1 MARNKNPFFCRWK
14 YPKWPKSCL
23 RRLGTSWPRKRAVWR
38 HKSRRMFVSLV
49 FVKCLSDETYIFLA
63 NIDIQWKLPT
73 TEENAKIQLEAI
85 SKMCSFWVCRPWI
98 KPKQQQQQSC
108 AKQDG
113 ELNCWDWLTFSSTG
127 LTGLKEKLPELNG
140 QYLYVLITRDWRSLD
155 FTSFVQ
161 SVIVCTSIILLKPI
175 PDKLKFTVYLFV
187 T

>member
-23 RRLGTSWPRKRAVWR
+23 RRLGTSWRGPGPYDVTNRAE
-38 HKSRRMFVSLV
+38 
-49 FVKCLSDETYIFLA
+49 CLSLWSLSSVWTM
-63 NIDIQWKLPT
+63 KLT
-73 TEENAKIQLEAI
+73 FSLLVLIYNESYRRLRKTLRFS
-85 SKMCSFWVCRPWI
+85 SKRFRR
-98 KPKQQQQQSC
+98 
-108 AKQDG
+108 
-113 ELNCWDWLTFSSTG
+113 WDWLTFSSTG

-140 QYLYVLITRDWRSLD
+140 QYFYVLITRDWRSLD
-155 FTSFVQ
+155 FTYFVQ

>member
-49 FVKCLSDETYIFLA
+49 FVKCLSEETYIFLA

-85 SKMCSFWVCRPWI
+85 SKMYSFWVCRPWI
-98 KPKQQQQQSC
+98 KPKQRQQQSC

-127 LTGLKEKLPELNG
+127 LTGLEGEASRIEWSVLLCVNNERLTQPW
-140 QYLYVLITRDWRSLD
+140 LY
-155 FTSFVQ
+155 FF
-161 SVIVCTSIILLKPI
+161 C
-175 PDKLKFTVYLFV
+175 
-187 T
+187 

>member
-98 KPKQQQQQSC
+98 KPKQRQQQSC

-140 QYLYVLITRDWRSLD
+140 QYFYVLITRDWRSLD
-155 FTSFVQ
+155 FTSFVK
-161 SVIVCTSIILLKPI
+161 SVVVCTSIILL
-175 PDKLKFTVYLFV
+175 
-187 T
+187 